1 MTMSPHTNNSTPWI
15 RPAQITDADGLR
27 ALTHAA
33 YGKYVEV
40 LGREPLPMR
49 ADFARAVR
57 DHRIDVIE
65 TDGAMIA
72 LVEMIIKADHLWV
85 ENIAVHPDHQR
96 RGLGQICL
104 CHAQNIAEELQI
116 PMLKLYTNALMR
128 GNVSL
133 YQRFGF
139 TIEKREKNDLG
150 TVVHMVKSLI

>member
-1 MTMSPHTNNSTPWI
+1 MGRNINHTARWI
-15 RPAQITDADGLR
+15 RPARTADAPVLR
-27 ALTHAA
+27 ALTYAA

-65 TDGAMIA
+65 ADGAMIA
-72 LVEMIIKADHLWV
+72 MIEMIIKADHLWI

>member
-1 MTMSPHTNNSTPWI
+1 MTMTQHLNKHTTCI
-15 RPAQITDADGLR
+15 RPAHPADANALR

-96 RGLGQICL
+96 RGLGRICL
-104 CHAQNIAEELQI
+104 CHVQNIADELQI
-116 PMLKLYTNALMR
+116 PTLKLYTNALMR

-133 YQRFGF
+133 YQEFGF
-139 TIEKREKNDLG
+139 IIEKREKNDLG